1 MTRAAI
7 PDRRAMAP
15 RPAARDH
22 GGMTLADRAT
32 AARLVLVERRDTVAV
47 REPSA
52 ARVRR
57 YRLARTQLAGR
68 TTAREVG
75 PRSWSRQG

>member
-1 MTRAAI
+1 M
-7 PDRRAMAP
+7 PE
-15 RPAARDH
+15 RPALRDH
-22 GGMTLADRAT
+22 FAMTLSDRAS

-47 REPSA
+47 RDPSA

-68 TTAREVG
+68 TG
-75 PRSWSRQG
+75 PRDVGARFRTRGA

>member
-1 MTRAAI
+1 MARPRAGRDDHDMTFS
-7 PDRRAMAP
+7 
-15 RPAARDH
+15 
-22 GGMTLADRAT
+22 DRAS

-47 REPSA
+47 RDPSA

-68 TTAREVG
+68 AQARAVAL
-75 PRSWSRQG
+75 RSSVRPG